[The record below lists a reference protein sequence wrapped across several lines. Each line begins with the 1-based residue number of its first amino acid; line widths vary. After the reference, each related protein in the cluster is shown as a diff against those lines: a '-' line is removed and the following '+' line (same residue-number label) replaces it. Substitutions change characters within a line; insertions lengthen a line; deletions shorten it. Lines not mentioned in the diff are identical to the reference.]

1 MTHLEPSYNLFLVGL
16 SFFVSVFGSY
26 TGILLVKAA
35 QSSEKNRS
43 AWIAASA
50 VALGAGAIWTM
61 HFIGMLAYDMGMPVN
76 YDPLI
81 TFTSLAI
88 AVLVVGIGLFFVGG
102 NQHSIARLLVAGVIT
117 GLGVASMHYSGMYA
131 MNMSEAMTYDPVLV
145 SVSIIIALAAA
156 TAALWLAFNLEGN
169 MKMLVAALVMGLA
182 VCGMHYVGMAAM
194 NMESMK
200 GTAMVAEGIK
210 PLTLG
215 LFIFCFSM
223 LLLVL
228 CLIVGMAQLSRKMYQ
243 QMELEDAEEDMEQIR
258 DVGSLNLSTGKAL

>member
-1 MTHLEPSYNLFLVGL
+1 MTHFEPSYNLFLVGL

-50 VALGAGAIWTM
+50 LALGAGAIWTM

-81 TFTSLAI
+81 TFASLAI
-88 AVLVVGIGLFFVGG
+88 AVIVVGMGLFVVGRD
-102 NQHSIARLLVAGVIT
+102 QQSIARLLIAGIIT

-131 MNMSEAMTYDPVLV
+131 MNMSADMTYDPVLF
-145 SVSIIIALAAA
+145 SISIIIALVAA
-156 TAALWLAFNLEGN
+156 TAALWLAFNLNGN
-169 MKMLVAALVMGLA
+169 MKMLIAAFVMGVA

-194 NMESMK
+194 TMAPMEH
-200 GTAMVAEGIK
+200 GTLVTEGIK

-228 CLIVGMAQLSRKMYQ
+228 CLIVGMAQLSRKMYE
-243 QMELEDAEEDMEQIR
+243 QMEMEDAEDDTEQR
-258 DVGSLNLSTGKAL
+258 QNVGLLNLSAGKV

>member
-1 MTHLEPSYNLFLVGL
+1 MHHLEPSYNFFLVAL
-16 SFFVSVFGSY
+16 SFCVSVFGSY

-35 QSSEKNRS
+35 QSSITNKA
-43 AWIAASA
+43 AWIMAAA
-50 VALGAGAIWTM
+50 VALGGGAIWTM

-76 YDPLI
+76 YDPII
-81 TFTSLAI
+81 TFASLAI
-88 AVLVVGIGLFFVGG
+88 AVIVVGAGLFFVGG
-102 NQHSIARLLVAGVIT
+102 NKNSIARLLIAGVIT

-131 MNMSEAMTYDPVLV
+131 MNMAANMTYNPALFAL
-145 SVSIIIALAAA
+145 SIVIALVAA

-169 MKMLVAALVMGLA
+169 TKMLFAAVVMGVA

-194 NMESMK
+194 NMDSMDH
-200 GTAMVAEGIK
+200 TAHIEEGIK

-228 CLIVGMAQLSRKMYQ
+228 CLIVGMAQLSRKMYEA
-243 QMELEDAEEDMEQIR
+243 MEAEDEAEASSHSEQFGR
-258 DVGSLNLSTGKAL
+258 LDLSAQKN